1 MLGSWWDQR
10 RQAKTEFAEAMGR
23 FEDALRITHQD
34 LEESRREDVES
45 RHAQYPPIDQVIAGA
60 LRRDGS
66 LWMRRPEPGVPQV
79 SARSGYGRRE
89 GHHRRGGS
97 ALWASGGHRQGAC
110 AR

>member
-1 MLGSWWDQR
+1 MGVSMFLMTRQLTSLLFVVLSPVIMLGSWWDQR

-66 LWMRRPEPGVPQV
+66 L
-79 SARSGYGRRE
+79 
-89 GHHRRGGS
+89 
-97 ALWASGGHRQGAC
+97 
-110 AR
+110 